1 MGLFGKLARNAPEIK
16 RRAAEAASTHHEKID
31 GAIDKAAQAA
41 DRATK
46 GKHGTR
52 ITGAAGKAKQGVQRL
67 GDQHRG
73 DGPDGRVAP
82 R

>member
-1 MGLFGKLARNAPEIK
+1 MGLFGKLARHAPELK
-16 RRAAEAASTHHEKID
+16 RKAAEAAATHNDKID

-52 ITGAAGKAKQGVQRL
+52 ITGAAGKAKDGVDKL
-67 GDQHRG
+67 GQQHRG